1 MIAVDYSIAMIEI
14 AASISARRAR
24 LATVVAAVA
33 AFALVPIAAL
43 AQSTGRDRPAEALEE
58 GTFGKGPPG
67 SKPQLSQPEA
77 GPLPKD
83 TADKQPLKPKRPTLP
98 ETAEQK
104 AKALAD
110 LYALL
115 QTAEDE
121 AAATK
126 VTEQIER
133 LWAHSGSDT
142 VNLLIQRS
150 SKAIRDKKKELAQKL
165 LDSAIELAPDY
176 PEVFSQRAFLH
187 FTENN
192 YEAAVGDLRRVLA
205 LDPNHYKAL
214 EGLAQIWRE
223 TGNKKG
229 AYRVM
234 QQLIEVHPH
243 AAGAKQIHD
252 ELKKEVDGQGI

>member
-1 MIAVDYSIAMIEI
+1 MILL
-14 AASISARRAR
+14 RRAIFAGG
-24 LATVVAAVA
+24 LAFVAFMPTVAG
-33 AFALVPIAAL
+33 
-43 AQSTGRDRPAEALEE
+43 AQSSSRERPPEALED
-58 GTFGKGPPG
+58 GTLGKGVPG
-67 SKPQLSQPEA
+67 VKPEA
-77 GPLPKD
+77 PPPAAGSEPLAK
-83 TADKQPLKPKRPTLP
+83 ADQQPLKPKARGLP
-98 ETAEQK
+98 QTAEEK
-104 AKALAD
+104 AKALSD

-121 AAATK
+121 AAAKK
-126 VTEQIER
+126 VAEQIER
-133 LWAHSGSDT
+133 LWSHSGSDT

-150 SKAIRDKKKELAQKL
+150 TKAIRDKKKELAQTL
-165 LDSAIELAPDY
+165 LDSAVELAPDY
-176 PEVFSQRAFLH
+176 PEVFNQRAFLH

-229 AYRVM
+229 AYKVM
-234 QQLIEVHPH
+234 QQLLEVHPH